1 MSELPVIPGMVYA
14 QYIVPLLHR
23 KKKKKKLF
31 YFSLSSRS
39 LSFRVPLC
47 FCFFYVVAVSFSLR
61 SPRPCSFCL
70 LHLSPVCFFFFF
82 YVNFFWA
89 CYDLK
94 LSPLLLACSCLRVFF
109 PADNS
114 FSCIFPYGQAEARG
128 ICKVGRERERERDME
143 VEKCPS
149 PSPSHAHTYKAR
161 ARKMYWGKK
170 EKSRARLKCG
180 V

>member
-23 KKKKKKLF
+23 KKKLF

-39 LSFRVPLC
+39 LSVSACLSVF
-47 FCFFYVVAVSFSLR
+47 FFYVVAVSFSLS

-82 YVNFFWA
+82 FFYVNFSWA

-109 PADNS
+109 SADNS

-161 ARKMYWGKK
+161 ARKMYWEKK
-170 EKSRARLKCG
+170 RNRERG
-180 V
+180 

>member
-1 MSELPVIPGMVYA
+1 MSC
-14 QYIVPLLHR
+14 
-23 KKKKKKLF
+23 
-31 YFSLSSRS
+31 LSSRGWCTHNTSFLSSTERRRRNSFISPFPRALS
-39 LSFRVPLC
+39 LFPRASLFL
-47 FCFFYVVAVSFSLR
+47 FFYVVAVSFSLS

-70 LHLSPVCFFFFF
+70 LHLSPVCFFF

>member
-23 KKKKKKLF
+23 KKKKKLF

-39 LSFRVPLC
+39 LSVSACLSVFV
-47 FCFFYVVAVSFSLR
+47 FFYVVAVSFSLS

-82 YVNFFWA
+82 YVNFSWA

-109 PADNS
+109 SADNS

-161 ARKMYWGKK
+161 ARKMYWEKK
-170 EKSRARLKCG
+170 RNRERG
-180 V
+180 

>member
-39 LSFRVPLC
+39 LSLFPRASL
-47 FCFFYVVAVSFSLR
+47 FLFFYVVAVSFSLS
-61 SPRPCSFCL
+61 SPRPCSFRL
-70 LHLSPVCFFFFF
+70 LHLSPVCFFFFS

-94 LSPLLLACSCLRVFF
+94 LSPLLLACSCLSVFF

-128 ICKVGRERERERDME
+128 ICKVGRERERERE
-143 VEKCPS
+143 
-149 PSPSHAHTYKAR
+149 R
-161 ARKMYWGKK
+161 
-170 EKSRARLKCG
+170 
-180 V
+180 